1 MQRPRINLGLASTG
15 AAASR
20 KGSPATDIATAHRCR
35 FGGTGFAGATRA
47 LRVRLCVTSAVRPVG
62 RAAVEQPR
70 LDRRIDPPAEQNLS
84 RPPVALAT
92 PIPALS
98 SDEVTTA
105 RVFDRLAVVVLGVVG
120 VVALLT
126 FRDYGLSWDDY
137 THSEYGDLLLKFYL
151 SGLRDQRALSWV
163 NLYYYGGGFDL
174 LAALAAKLLPF
185 TLFETRRL
193 MGAAV
198 GVLGLF
204 VTWRIGRRVGG
215 PAAGLIALVL
225 LATCPLYYGHMFMNP
240 KDSPF
245 AVAMA
250 IFLLALVRIFE
261 EYPRVSIASGALV
274 GAGFGLAFGS
284 RIMGAFGAID
294 ALAALAFIFAIDAR
308 ARGIRSA
315 GARLGR
321 FVLALVP
328 AMVLAYA
335 VMALVWP
342 WSVGNPLNPLRAV
355 EYFSRFFEKP
365 WQELFDG
372 RVISVPDMPRSYVP
386 TLFALKLPV
395 ILSVLG
401 FGGVAGALVAAF
413 RSNVAANRRA
423 ILLLVALAAL
433 LPLAVTI
440 ALRPA
445 MYNGIRHFVFV
456 LPPLAVLG
464 GLAAVSLIEMAARR
478 LRFAPIAAAL
488 VLVVGA
494 AVPVVEMVRLHP
506 YEYTD
511 FNGLAGGVAGAR
523 DRYMLD
529 YWGLSFKQASQALRA
544 RLAERHETKPSD
556 RRWKLAV
563 CGPHRSPQ
571 VELGGDFETSWD
583 PTGADFALMLAEF
596 YCAKLDAPLLV
607 EIVRDGVTYA
617 RVYDIRGRSFPTLL
631 TQPGL

>member
-1 MQRPRINLGLASTG
+1 M
-15 AAASR
+15 
-20 KGSPATDIATAHRCR
+20 
-35 FGGTGFAGATRA
+35 
-47 LRVRLCVTSAVRPVG
+47 
-62 RAAVEQPR
+62 
-70 LDRRIDPPAEQNLS
+70 
-84 RPPVALAT
+84 ALAT

-215 PAAGLIALVL
+215 PAVGLIALVL

-245 AVAMA
+245 AVAMT

-294 ALAALAFIFAIDAR
+294 ALAALALIFAIDSR

-386 TLFALKLPV
+386 MLFALKLPV

-413 RSNVAANRRA
+413 RGNVAANRRA
-423 ILLLVALAAL
+423 VLLLVALAAL

-478 LRFAPIAAAL
+478 LRFVPIAAAL
-488 VLVVGA
+488 VLVAGV
-494 AVPVVEMVRLHP
+494 AVPLVEMVRLHP

-583 PTGADFALMLAEF
+583 PTGADFAMMLAEF

>member
-1 MQRPRINLGLASTG
+1 M
-15 AAASR
+15 
-20 KGSPATDIATAHRCR
+20 
-35 FGGTGFAGATRA
+35 
-47 LRVRLCVTSAVRPVG
+47 
-62 RAAVEQPR
+62 
-70 LDRRIDPPAEQNLS
+70 
-84 RPPVALAT
+84 ALAT

-544 RLAERHETKPSD
+544 RLAERHETKPSG

-583 PTGADFALMLAEF
+583 PTGADFALTLGEF

>member
-1 MQRPRINLGLASTG
+1 M
-15 AAASR
+15 
-20 KGSPATDIATAHRCR
+20 
-35 FGGTGFAGATRA
+35 
-47 LRVRLCVTSAVRPVG
+47 
-62 RAAVEQPR
+62 
-70 LDRRIDPPAEQNLS
+70 
-84 RPPVALAT
+84 ALAT

-98 SDEVTTA
+98 SDDVTTS
-105 RVFDRLAVVVLGVVG
+105 RVFDRLAVVVLCVVG
-120 VVALLT
+120 IVALLT

-151 SGLRDQRALSWV
+151 SGLSDQRALSWV

-215 PAAGLIALVL
+215 PLAGLVALVL

-250 IFLLALVRIFE
+250 IFLLGLVRTLE

-294 ALAALAFIFAIDAR
+294 ALAALAFIFAIDSR

-315 GARLGR
+315 AARLGH
-321 FVLALVP
+321 FVVALVP

-342 WSVGNPLNPLRAV
+342 WSVGDPLNPLRAV

-372 RVISVPDMPRSYVP
+372 GVISVPDMPRSYVP
-386 TLFALKLPV
+386 TLFALKLPL

-401 FGGVAGALVAAF
+401 FGGAAGALVAAF
-413 RSNVAANRRA
+413 RGNVATNRRA
-423 ILLLVALAAL
+423 VLLLVALAAL

-464 GLAAVSLIEMAARR
+464 GLAAVYLIEIAARR
-478 LRFAPIAAAL
+478 LRFVPIAAAL
-488 VLVVGA
+488 VLVVGM

-511 FNGLAGGVAGAR
+511 FNWFSGGVAGAR

-544 RLAERHETKPSD
+544 RLAERHETKPGD

-571 VELGGDFETSWD
+571 VELGGDFETTWD
-583 PTGADFALMLAEF
+583 PTGADFAMMLAEF
-596 YCAKLDAPLLV
+596 YCAKLDAPLLA
-607 EIVRDGVTYA
+607 EIVRDGVTFA

>member
-1 MQRPRINLGLASTG
+1 M
-15 AAASR
+15 
-20 KGSPATDIATAHRCR
+20 
-35 FGGTGFAGATRA
+35 
-47 LRVRLCVTSAVRPVG
+47 
-62 RAAVEQPR
+62 
-70 LDRRIDPPAEQNLS
+70 
-84 RPPVALAT
+84 ALAT

-98 SDEVTTA
+98 SDEATTA

-137 THSEYGDLLLKFYL
+137 THSEYGDLLLQFYL
-151 SGLRDQRALSWV
+151 SGLRDRRALSWV

-225 LATCPLYYGHMFMNP
+225 LTTCPLYYGHMFMNP

-250 IFLLALVRIFE
+250 IFLLGLVRVFE

-274 GAGFGLAFGS
+274 GTGFGLAFGS

-294 ALAALAFIFAIDAR
+294 ALAALAFIFALDSR
-308 ARGIRSA
+308 ACGIRSA
-315 GARLGR
+315 SARLGR

-328 AMVLAYA
+328 AMVLAYV

-342 WSVGNPLNPLRAV
+342 WSMGDPLNPLRAV

-395 ILSVLG
+395 VLSVLG
-401 FGGVAGALVAAF
+401 FGGAAGALVAAF
-413 RSNVAANRRA
+413 RGSVAANRRA
-423 ILLLVALAAL
+423 VLLLVALAAL

-464 GLAAVSLIEMAARR
+464 GLAAVFLIEMAARR

-488 VLVVGA
+488 VLVVGV

-506 YEYTD
+506 YEYTA

-583 PTGADFALMLAEF
+583 PTGADFALMLGEF

-607 EIVRDGVTYA
+607 EIVRDGVTFA

>member
-1 MQRPRINLGLASTG
+1 
-15 AAASR
+15 
-20 KGSPATDIATAHRCR
+20 
-35 FGGTGFAGATRA
+35 
-47 LRVRLCVTSAVRPVG
+47 
-62 RAAVEQPR
+62 
-70 LDRRIDPPAEQNLS
+70 
-84 RPPVALAT
+84 VALAT

-215 PAAGLIALVL
+215 PAVGLIALVL

-294 ALAALAFIFAIDAR
+294 ALAALALIFAIDSR
-308 ARGIRSA
+308 ARGVRSA

-321 FVLALVP
+321 FVLAVVP

-413 RSNVAANRRA
+413 RGNVAANRRA
-423 ILLLVALAAL
+423 VLLLVALAAL

-488 VLVVGA
+488 VLVAGV
-494 AVPVVEMVRLHP
+494 AVPLVEMVRLHP

-583 PTGADFALMLAEF
+583 PTGADFALTLGEF

>member
-1 MQRPRINLGLASTG
+1 
-15 AAASR
+15 
-20 KGSPATDIATAHRCR
+20 
-35 FGGTGFAGATRA
+35 
-47 LRVRLCVTSAVRPVG
+47 
-62 RAAVEQPR
+62 
-70 LDRRIDPPAEQNLS
+70 
-84 RPPVALAT
+84 VALAT

-98 SDEVTTA
+98 SSEVTTS
-105 RVFDRLAVVVLGVVG
+105 RVFDRLAVGVLAVVG
-120 VVALLT
+120 IVALLT

-215 PAAGLIALVL
+215 PPAGLIALVL

-250 IFLLALVRIFE
+250 IFLLGLVRIFE
-261 EYPRVSIASGALV
+261 DYPRVSIAGGVLV

-294 ALAALAFIFAIDAR
+294 ALAVLAFIFAIDCR
-308 ARGIRSA
+308 ARGFRSA
-315 GARLGR
+315 AASLGH
-321 FVLALVP
+321 FAVALVP

-342 WSVGNPLNPLRAV
+342 WSVGDPLNPLRAV

-386 TLFALKLPV
+386 TLFALKLPL

-401 FGGVAGALVAAF
+401 FGGAAGALVAAF
-413 RSNVAANRRA
+413 RRNVATNRRA
-423 ILLLVALAAL
+423 VLLLVALAAL

-464 GLAAVSLIEMAARR
+464 GLAAVYPIEIAARR
-478 LRFAPIAAAL
+478 LRIAPIAAAF
-488 VLVVGA
+488 VLVIGA

-506 YEYTD
+506 YEYAE
-511 FNGLAGGVAGAR
+511 FNWFSGGVAGAR

-571 VELGGDFETSWD
+571 VELGGDFETTWD
-583 PTGADFALMLAEF
+583 PTGADFAMMLAEF
-596 YCAKLDAPLLV
+596 YCAKLDAPLLA
-607 EIVRDGVTYA
+607 EIVRDGVTFA
-617 RVYDIRGRSFPTLL
+617 RVYDTRGQSFPTLL